1 MLIHNKKFCFRQI
14 NFKDNTFVY
23 SQEFVQYKAK
33 FLILNH
39 KVFDSRVPSHNQ
51 QYPNPFLYI
60 FLVPNVLKSLDNIA
74 YCLHFLKHFS
84 SKNIID
90 KSWTLSYKI
99 FLNQG
104 ERVKEY

>member
-1 MLIHNKKFCFRQI
+1 MC
-14 NFKDNTFVY
+14 
-23 SQEFVQYKAK
+23 
-33 FLILNH
+33 
-39 KVFDSRVPSHNQ
+39 SHNQ
-51 QYPNPFLYI
+51 QYPNPFFYI

-90 KSWTLSYKI
+90 KSMTLSYKI

-104 ERVKEY
+104 ERGKEY